1 MLLLSVIFVTV
12 MRKVTS
18 TPSEDH
24 QLTQQHPEKALVN
37 KLRRHRTSPQ
47 DFREDKLV
55 IEKDSKSAT
64 VAACQLQNRHSL
76 VNLHC

>member
-55 IEKDSKSAT
+55 IGERLKICNCSRLSAT
-64 VAACQLQNRHSL
+64 E
-76 VNLHC
+76 